1 VKTFEGIVAS
11 AGVAL
16 GRAHVWRRH
25 VIDTPAQ
32 LRSEDAPREHTRL
45 DSALAKARVQLE
57 ALRAQLHDRLGQEHA
72 TILDAQLLILED
84 DEFLRCVREA
94 IDTQQLRAEAAFSRA
109 MSDAL
114 VPLDLSGDALFRERM
129 TDFRDVEQRVM
140 RALAD
145 RVSTLTGLEEPSI
158 LVVSDLTPSE
168 TAGLDFEKVMG
179 FCIDGGS
186 DTGHTAIIARSL
198 GVPAVVG
205 VRRASEALCTGDL
218 VALDGDTGRVHAD
231 PDPATVGRFEARIRR
246 RALAQERLA
255 ELQPLPAVTTDGRR
269 VGLWANIEV
278 PEEIDLAIRN
288 GAEAIGLVRTEY
300 FYFRH
305 ESLPTEE
312 EQYLAYREVL
322 EKAKGRPVTFR
333 VLDVGG
339 DKLLAAV
346 GGVRDYNPFLGL
358 RGARFLLANP
368 EILQTQL
375 RALYRA
381 SVHGTMR
388 LMFPMI
394 CDLTEMLAFEEQAQL
409 AREGLSN
416 GGTAFAGD
424 VSVGI
429 MIETPA
435 AVAMADELAARAGFF
450 SLGTNDLTQY
460 VLAVD
465 RSNLRVSHFAC
476 PQHPAVL
483 RAIRDAVRA
492 AERANIPVG
501 SCGDM
506 GSNPVLAILLIGLGV
521 ENISASA
528 AAIPALKKAIR
539 SLSFEQARHWA
550 EEATALSTVED
561 VDVFLRAKAHGLLRE
576 FLGPEKGTIA
586 FPKAGEESP

>member
-25 VIDTPAQ
+25 VIDMPAL
-32 LRSEDAPREHTRL
+32 LRSEDAPREHARL
-45 DSALAKARVQLE
+45 DSALATAREQLE

-145 RVSTLTGLEEPSI
+145 RVSTLTGLVEPSI

-168 TAGLDFEKVMG
+168 TASLDFEKVLG

-205 VRRASEALCTGDL
+205 VQRASEALCTGDL
-218 VALDGDTGRVHAD
+218 VALDGDTGRVHGD

-246 RALAQERLA
+246 RTLAKERLA

-269 VGLWANIEV
+269 IGLWANIEV
-278 PEEIDLAIRN
+278 PEEIDLAVRN

-312 EQYLAYREVL
+312 EQYLAYREVF

-346 GGVRDYNPFLGL
+346 GGVREYNPFLGL

-381 SVHGTMR
+381 SVHGKMR

-394 CDLTEMLAFEEQAQL
+394 CDLTELLAFEEHAQL
-409 AREGLSN
+409 ACEGLSIE
-416 GGTAFAGD
+416 GVAFAED
-424 VSVGI
+424 VPVGI

-435 AVAMADELAARAGFF
+435 AVAMAPELAARAEFF

-465 RSNLRVSHFAC
+465 RSNLRVSHLAR

-492 AERANIPVG
+492 AELAEIPVA

-539 SLSFEQARHWA
+539 TLSFEQAQRWA
-550 EEATALSTVED
+550 EKATSLSTVED

-576 FLGPEKGTIA
+576 FLGTEKGTSA
-586 FPKAGEESP
+586 VETAGEDSP